1 MRRITFRLDETQDAA
16 LLEYLDRIPSR
27 ALSAQIRIALQRQWL
42 GDSAL
47 PELIRAIQAL
57 TTAVAQRSEP
67 SPTQSTMTSTTQ
79 ATDPEQQRRIAMDLF
94 AQAGAFD
101 D

>member
-1 MRRITFRLDETQDAA
+1 MRRITFRLDEIHDAP
-16 LLEYLDRIPSR
+16 LLEYLDTIPSR
-27 ALSAQIRIALQRQWL
+27 ALSAQIRTALQRQWL

-47 PELIRAIQAL
+47 PDLIRAIQAL

-67 SPTQSTMTSTTQ
+67 GSAQQPTGDTPS
-79 ATDPEQQRRIAMDLF
+79 DPERQRQIAMDLF
-94 AQAGAFD
+94 RQAGAFD